1 MRLSWLSMVSTPSMM
16 TKWVPALFCS
26 VLLSACSSTPAK
38 EQDDSEEV
46 AGLPEFTE
54 QVELD
59 TRWRQTL
66 GKGPGSVFN
75 RLYVAEQGGVVYAA
89 DAAGD
94 VYSLDLEDGSQN
106 WKITLDQPIISGV
119 TLAGEQL
126 FVVTKDGLL
135 HCLSIAD
142 GEPIWQAVLSSESI
156 SPVGYDAG
164 RVFVHT
170 IDGRVTAFERA
181 DGRQAWSYENAMPVL
196 TVRGTSSPLVLDNLV
211 ITGFATGKVVALDK
225 VLGIP
230 RWDKRLATPDGRSE
244 LERLV
249 DIDGTPV
256 WEDGRIYASSYHG
269 KLASLNIQGET
280 EWEEEGS
287 AYTSPVLALGNIYL
301 TLDDSSIQAY
311 DQRNG
316 AVQWQQRALAQR
328 GLGQVSAIGNHLLVA
343 DDEGYLHVLR
353 QVDGELVGRLL
364 MRPKPL
370 HISYP
375 NQSEMTNWRL
385 LRGRDFG
392 IRSHLV
398 NTREG
403 VLVYTNAGD
412 LALVTLE
419 KTGDDSQ

>member
-1 MRLSWLSMVSTPSMM
+1 MRLSWLEITPSLLM
-16 TKWVPALFCS
+16 KCIPAMALS

-38 EQDDSEEV
+38 EKEQEEE
-46 AGLPEFTE
+46 AAELPEFTE

-59 TRWRQTL
+59 VRWRQTL

-75 RLYVAEQGGVVYAA
+75 RLYLAEQGGDVYAA
-89 DAAGD
+89 DASGD
-94 VYSLDLEDGSQN
+94 VYSLNLEDGSQN
-106 WKITLDQPIISGV
+106 WKVTLDQPIISGV

-135 HCLSIAD
+135 HCLSAAD
-142 GEPIWQAVLSSESI
+142 GESIWQAVLSSESI
-156 SPVGYDAG
+156 APVGYDAG

-170 IDGRVTAFERA
+170 IDGRVSAFERT

-269 KLASLNIQGET
+269 KLASISLQGET

-287 AYTSPVLALGNIYL
+287 SYTSPVLALGNIYL
-301 TLDDSSIQAY
+301 TLDDSSVQAY

-316 AVQWQQRALAQR
+316 AVQWLQTALSQRN
-328 GLGQVSAIGNHLLVA
+328 LGKVVAVGNHLLVA
-343 DDEGYLHVLR
+343 DNEGYLHALR

-392 IRSHLV
+392 IRSHMV